1 MYTIYY
7 FIYSFLF
14 RCTDTLINITSI
26 VSCIIVFTLINIT
39 SIVSCIIVFSS
50 QKKGTGG
57 AKNSCLPLIQKVPT
71 FGGKG
76 RHESGKR

>member
-14 RCTDTLINITSI
+14 RCTD
-26 VSCIIVFTLINIT
+26 TLINIT

>member
-26 VSCIIVFTLINIT
+26 VSCIIVF
-39 SIVSCIIVFSS
+39 SS
-50 QKKGTGG
+50 QKKEPEGLKIH
-57 AKNSCLPLIQKVPT
+57 AYL
-71 FGGKG
+71 
-76 RHESGKR
+76 